1 MTFLEIKDL
10 TISYDRRSEPVIK
23 DLNLTMEKGE
33 ILVILGPSGCGKSTL
48 LKTIAGLEK
57 QDSGTITI
65 DGEEI
70 SPLSPEKRPT
80 SMVFQKAL
88 LFKNM
93 TVEDNINYAPRI
105 NGTMSKEDLK
115 KATEDMLKRVELEGY
130 GDRKATQLSG
140 GQEQRVSLARALITE
155 PKLLLLDEPL
165 SALDAELRVS
175 MRKMI
180 REVCKGLSQTV
191 IFVTHDQQEAMAIGD
206 KVALMMN
213 GRIKQIS
220 EPNDYYHRP
229 CCKRTAMFFGWKNAI
244 PATQEGKDIHCQLGD
259 YRLNNLEERNG
270 EVTLLIH
277 PQAAI
282 CRPSGAFMG
291 VVKEASILGPISN
304 YTVECNGVIL
314 QIQVSCRNI
323 HLVGELIRF
332 DLDSNMMWTVDNEPE
347 ETVPEQEP
355 EEKKGLLKRLFKR

>member
-1 MTFLEIKDL
+1 MTFLDIKDL
-10 TISYDRRSEPVIK
+10 TISYGNTIVIK
-23 DLNLTMEKGE
+23 DLSLSMEKGE
-33 ILVILGPSGCGKSTL
+33 ILVVLGPSGCGKSTL

-57 QDSGTITI
+57 QDSGTITV

-70 SPLSPEKRPT
+70 TPMSPEKRPT

-88 LFKNM
+88 LFRNM
-93 TVEDNINYAPRI
+93 TVAENINYAPRI
-105 NGTMSKEDLK
+105 NGTMKGDELK
-115 KATEDMLKRVELEGY
+115 DATDEMLARIGLEGY

-140 GQEQRVSLARALITE
+140 GQEQRVSLARALITK

-180 REVCKGLSQTV
+180 RDVCKSLGQTV
-191 IFVTHDQQEAMAIGD
+191 IFVTHDQQEAVAIGD
-206 KVALMMN
+206 RVALMMN

-220 EPNDYYHRP
+220 EPNDYYHKP
-229 CCKRTAMFFGWKNAI
+229 CCRRTAMFFGWKNAI
-244 PATQEGKDIHCQLGD
+244 PAVQNGKEVSCQLGEYHLD
-259 YRLNNLEERNG
+259 NLDDMNG

-282 CRPSGAFMG
+282 FKEDGAFTG
-291 VVKEASILGPISN
+291 IIKEATYLGPVSD
-304 YTVECNGVIL
+304 YTVDCNGVTL

-323 HLVGELIRF
+323 CLVGESMRF
-332 DLDSNMMWTVDNEPE
+332 DLDPNMMWTVDKEPDAQI
-347 ETVPEQEP
+347 VQEAP
-355 EEKKGLLKRLFKR
+355 KEKEGFLKKLFKR